1 MYLPPGTELNNR
13 YVIESLLGHGGF
25 GITYA
30 AHDKVLKVRVAV
42 KEYLPRQLA
51 TRGEGQTKVSVYS
64 GEARQHYDYGLGKFM
79 EEAQSVARF
88 AHHPNVVSARD
99 YFTGNGTAYMVM
111 EYVEGVT
118 LKEYVAKKGGQISFE
133 EAKGIMMPVMDALRE
148 VHQAG
153 MLHRDISPD
162 NIYITTSAQVKILD
176 FGAARYFA
184 GEQSKSLSVILK
196 PGYAPE
202 EQYRSSGKQGSWTD
216 VYAVGATIYKVLT
229 GKTPADALDR
239 KEEDTL
245 EPPSRL
251 GVSLPAPA
259 EQALLQA
266 LSVNAG
272 QRFQSMG
279 EFQQALLGDAPLTRG
294 FQTGPVSLQ
303 PTPAPS
309 STPSWAPVTGPPPV
323 AAQPASPP
331 SQQPSQ
337 YPQAPRR
344 SANPAAIAG
353 GIAGG
358 VIGLILVAV
367 VIWIVIGR
375 EAPQTK
381 LLKEGT
387 GYVRTGDYPK
397 AQVALEKARD
407 LAPDDARIH
416 LQLAKTYHGLKRSE
430 AELQAYREV
439 LRNDPGNVEAHFHV
453 GMDYVR
459 QKKIEPALVEYGH
472 IKDKKPV
479 ELGQQLIA
487 AIYPPTSDKVKK
499 ARELLDK
506 GKGYY
511 EAKNYARAETALKES
526 VELNPQEAGAYSYL
540 GLTYAAL
547 DRLPEAIGAYRQ
559 ALQIK
564 PDFPEAYHN
573 LGVAYEKSEKP
584 EEAIEAW
591 KAAVRYKPDYE
602 RAHYNLAAT
611 YWRRG
616 QKDLAAEQYKLLQ
629 AKDSVQARSLKEQ
642 VPDLDRYAARL
653 DKPMGEDETP
663 PPDAQP
669 KEEAVAQEVL
679 ARGREYYQA
688 RDYAKAR
695 EALAQAVKLNAQ
707 EAEAHYLLG
716 LTYASLKKYQEA
728 LGEFRQAV
736 ELKPEAY
743 SWSAVGAEFVKLE
756 RPREAAAA
764 FKEAVQANGNDAAA
778 RFQLGKAYVKL
789 GEINPA
795 REELRVLKDQDQKLA
810 DTLAALIKD
819 KAQPKRRPR
828 QLEDDIELEAKR
840 ILERRKQQE
849 QSAVQAPPREEPRVQ
864 PPPRPVPPSP
874 AMPQA
879 GVGWRIEKRGEV
891 KIK

>member
-1 MYLPPGTELNNR
+1 M
-13 YVIESLLGHGGF
+13 
-25 GITYA
+25 
-30 AHDKVLKVRVAV
+30 
-42 KEYLPRQLA
+42 
-51 TRGEGQTKVSVYS
+51 
-64 GEARQHYDYGLGKFM
+64 
-79 EEAQSVARF
+79 
-88 AHHPNVVSARD
+88 
-99 YFTGNGTAYMVM
+99 
-111 EYVEGVT
+111 
-118 LKEYVAKKGGQISFE
+118 
-133 EAKGIMMPVMDALRE
+133 
-148 VHQAG
+148 
-153 MLHRDISPD
+153 
-162 NIYITTSAQVKILD
+162 
-176 FGAARYFA
+176 
-184 GEQSKSLSVILK
+184 
-196 PGYAPE
+196 
-202 EQYRSSGKQGSWTD
+202 
-216 VYAVGATIYKVLT
+216 
-229 GKTPADALDR
+229 
-239 KEEDTL
+239 
-245 EPPSRL
+245 
-251 GVSLPAPA
+251 
-259 EQALLQA
+259 
-266 LSVNAG
+266 
-272 QRFQSMG
+272 
-279 EFQQALLGDAPLTRG
+279 
-294 FQTGPVSLQ
+294 
-303 PTPAPS
+303 
-309 STPSWAPVTGPPPV
+309 
-323 AAQPASPP
+323 
-331 SQQPSQ
+331 
-337 YPQAPRR
+337 
-344 SANPAAIAG
+344 
-353 GIAGG
+353 
-358 VIGLILVAV
+358 
-367 VIWIVIGR
+367 
-375 EAPQTK
+375 
-381 LLKEGT
+381 
-387 GYVRTGDYPK
+387 
-397 AQVALEKARD
+397 ALEKARD

-439 LRNDPGNVEAHFHV
+439 LRHDPGNVEAHFHV

-559 ALQIK
+559 ALQLK

-629 AKDSVQARSLKEQ
+629 AKDSAQARSLKEQ

-653 DKPMGEDETP
+653 DKPMGEDKTP

-669 KEEAVAQEVL
+669 QEDAVAQEVL

-688 RDYAKAR
+688 KDYAKAR
-695 EALAQAVKLNAQ
+695 EALAQAVKLNPQ

-756 RPREAAAA
+756 RPREAAEA

-778 RFQLGKAYVKL
+778 RFQLGKAYVHL

-828 QLEDDIELEAKR
+828 QLEDEIDREAKR

-864 PPPRPVPPSP
+864 PPPRPGAPS
-874 AMPQA
+874 ASQA
-879 GVGWRIEKRGEV
+879 TGGSRLENRKAWRSENQVRNRLKTREKSIACRRHFCRWWEGVNQR
-891 KIK
+891 